1 MNMYGI
7 KKILLVLILLILII
21 TSCLIFYNIKYN
33 YAKAVSILGLKNK
46 VVSTEPELDYA
57 SEDRII
63 FHCIDGLFV
72 YDLKNKKIDKTIDLD
87 HINSNNMNGSN
98 YTQVL
103 VSKDGNKVY
112 IDNIGEGLDN
122 FMYEYNIKL
131 NLLRKIKYKKIND
144 KDRYIPTLRS
154 ENMLNPGLYSACY
167 GTIYN
172 SIDVY
177 LYMKNSELKNLQ
189 VVLHDKKNNKD
200 MYCYIFEELR

>member
-1 MNMYGI
+1 MYRT
-7 KKILLVLILLILII
+7 KKIILILILLILII
-21 TSCLIFYNIKYN
+21 ASCLIFYNIKYN
-33 YAKAVSILGLKNK
+33 YAKAVIISGLKDE
-46 VVSTEPELDYA
+46 VIAIEPELDYV

-72 YDLKNKKIDKTIDLD
+72 YDLKNKKIDKTIDLA
-87 HINSNNMNGSN
+87 HINSNYMNGST

-112 IDNIGEGLDN
+112 INNIGESLDN
-122 FMYEYNIKL
+122 FIYEYNIKM

-144 KDRYIPTLRS
+144 KDRYIPNLKSEKILRI
-154 ENMLNPGLYSACY
+154 GLYSGCY

-172 SIDVY
+172 NIDVY

-189 VVLHDKKNNKD
+189 VLLHDKKNNKD
-200 MYCYIFEELR
+200 TYYYIFEELR